1 MRKTRAHAVALAALA
16 LCGVAA
22 ATAAVRDDVD
32 RFGAGRDRDDAREAR
47 SALPRNAAGA
57 LDVPKLIVEIR
68 AALTRGARDIR
79 FRDATLSP
87 SEAKTLSELAARFGL
102 DGVRIREEGR
112 HVRVEFHDVDDN
124 KDRERAD
131 ARKDARDDAI
141 TRVEH
146 VELRERAPRP
156 DQVQKPERVERAD
169 RPERQDRGDRGDRS
183 DRSGRH

>member
-1 MRKTRAHAVALAALA
+1 MHKTRARAIALAALA
-16 LCGVAA
+16 LCGV

-32 RFGAGRDRDDAREAR
+32 RFGARRDRNAARELG
-47 SALPRNAAGA
+47 STLPRNAAGA
-57 LDVPKLIVEIR
+57 LDVPRLIVEIR

-87 SEAKTLSELAARFGL
+87 SEARTLRELASRFGL
-102 DGVRIREEGR
+102 ESVRIREEGR
-112 HVRVEFHDVDDN
+112 HVRVEFRDVDDN

-131 ARKDARDDAI
+131 VRKDARDDTI
-141 TRVEH
+141 TRVE
-146 VELRERAPRP
+146 LRDRSPRP

-169 RPERQDRGDRGDRS
+169 RPERQDRGDRGDRP